1 MMSSE
6 ITMLIGG
13 GAFLIIA
20 AIYLLCCGGSEAVA
34 DKEDEVEGDQPVG
47 QEVEMEEKK
56 QGGKSFKQ
64 LK

>member
-1 MMSSE
+1 
-6 ITMLIGG
+6 MLIGG